1 MSQLLEH
8 GLLSTM
14 ADKVHQLVSDEE
26 FSDYLF
32 VFGTVI
38 AAQAIGDT
46 EKPWQQLEH
55 DQVEYFNFSP
65 VYKGGPNPDHH
76 FLVTKKFISTADFLD
91 RVNLP
96 DPAQLSD
103 LSHRQYDDLPPA
115 FVDLLEHRDIELVTD
130 NLLEFDGLRIG
141 LEICLDH
148 RMGALWNSLQRD
160 EDKLVDI
167 QLIISAGMSIERG
180 PNPVKPGGVV
190 YLTDGEAASSAA
202 CIRTSTGVFEPEHV
216 CREALDSVKHEPA
229 GGPGYSNFVAL
240 SACMDIKADYKG
252 FYSMYQPQGC
262 ANTLSTYGIQV
273 FDSYREYP
281 PSLEIYPVIDLP
293 ASP

>member
-1 MSQLLEH
+1 MSQLLEG
-8 GLLSTM
+8 GLLGTM
-14 ADKVHQLVSDEE
+14 ADMVHQLVSDEE

-46 EKPWQQLEH
+46 QKPWQQLEH

-103 LSHRQYDDLPPA
+103 LSHRQYDDLPKA

-148 RMGALWNSLQRD
+148 RMGALWNSLKHN
-160 EDKLVDI
+160 EDNLVDI

-180 PNPVKPGGVV
+180 PNPVKPGGAV

-202 CIRTSTGVFEPEHV
+202 CIRTNTGTFEPEHV

-240 SACMDIKADYKG
+240 SACMDIQADYNG

-262 ANTLSTYGIQV
+262 ANTLSSYGIQV

-293 ASP
+293 TQ